1 MQLSELS
8 DIHSGH
14 TARGKLDPVQ
24 EGGVPALQLGDI
36 GTTGKMPGTG
46 FQRYHMNKLSDRY
59 FVRGGEV
66 VFRSRGEPN
75 VAAAIPDPL
84 PEPVVVI
91 IPLLIVRPDRSRVL
105 PEYVAWAINQPDA
118 QRQLGAKAQGT
129 SLRTIPKTVL
139 ENLEIAVPDLP
150 TQKSIVELNAL
161 ARQEGQLLRHL
172 AVRRENLL
180 SAILGEAAKAADQKE
195 IAR

>member
-1 MQLSELS
+1 MRLSDLS
-8 DIHSGH
+8 DIHSGY
-14 TARGKLDPVQ
+14 TARGRLDPVP
-24 EGGVPALQLGDI
+24 EGGVPALQLRDV
-36 GTTGKMPGTG
+36 GTTGEMPSPN
-46 FQRYHMNKLSDRY
+46 FQRYHLNKLSDRY

-75 VAAAIPDPL
+75 AAAAIPDPL

-91 IPLLIVRPDRSRVL
+91 VPLVIVRPDRGRIL
-105 PEYVAWAINQPDA
+105 PEYLAWAINQPEA
-118 QRQLGAKAQGT
+118 QRQLSAEAQGT
-129 SLRTIPKTVL
+129 SLRMIPKTVL

-161 ARQEGQLLRHL
+161 ARQEGQLLRQL
-172 AVRRENLL
+172 AARRENLL

-195 IAR
+195 IA